1 MDQTKDAARTLDHY
15 HGLGIGNAFVEQPD
29 IEFLQA
35 FDPETRPEEPLSHK
49 ADLVLD
55 LSFLPAGCWRA
66 GYRMDEIIAAH
77 LQETAIVEPFL
88 AAKDGL
94 DRRHHALNQDD
105 LMASVELISLTGRII
120 ERRVGLGRHSPSI
133 LRPSLRI
140 AADRIVAAVVA

>member
-66 GYRMDEIIAAH
+66 GYGVDEIMAAH

-88 AAKDGL
+88 ADKDGL
-94 DRRHHALNQDD
+94 DRRLHV
-105 LMASVELISLTGRII
+105 MGWTP
-120 ERRVGLGRHSPSI
+120 PSE
-133 LRPSLRI
+133 PSE
-140 AADRIVAAVVA
+140 